1 MTYGNGNPLIDAE
14 TTLVGWTN
22 RSAIRNSERT
32 YLSGEEVMLQTKLD
46 AASRFALVANNPGSE
61 MPIEVKVSFA
71 PLLRDGTIGTWVDGA
86 TVALPSEGGR
96 VEAYLC
102 GYNITLDA
110 ADLADLDL
118 PAVCFAKAE
127 VLPATP
133 EGMHVGLTA
142 TIAA

>member
-1 MTYGNGNPLIDAE
+1 MNYGNGNPLIDAE

-61 MPIEVKVSFA
+61 TAVEVKVSFA
-71 PLLRDGTIGTWVDGA
+71 PLLRDGTIGTWVNAA
-86 TVALPSEGGR
+86 TVALPAEGGR
-96 VEAYLC
+96 VEAYLS
-102 GYNITLDA
+102 GRDINLDA

-127 VLPATP
+127 VLPTTP

>member
-22 RSAIRNSERT
+22 RSALRNSERT

-71 PLLRDGTIGTWVDGA
+71 PLLRDGTIGTWVDGT
-86 TVALPSEGGR
+86 TVALPVSISKVVR
-96 VEAYLC
+96 L
-102 GYNITLDA
+102 
-110 ADLADLDL
+110 
-118 PAVCFAKAE
+118 
-127 VLPATP
+127 
-133 EGMHVGLTA
+133 
-142 TIAA
+142 